1 MKRQLWNSL
10 RWLIYIIDSVY
21 KPKLPCYTPP
31 LTQHHSFFRNLPPL
45 FIDILAS
52 AIDEVLNHSICESTV
67 PHVWKLANV
76 PPLPK
81 APPIED
87 FNKDLRP
94 ISLTSTLSKVAEGF
108 VIDREVKSL
117 IPECMDPNQ
126 FGFIPYSYTTFALM
140 SMMRHWLE
148 ATDGNGAYVRAALL
162 DCKKAFYL
170 EDHDLLIANLY
181 SLGVKSTVVNWIIDF
196 LRGSSQRVKLSSDC
210 VSDFTPVPTG
220 IRQGTRIGPW
230 LLFVMVNDL
239 ATSSKPLSGI
249 WKFAD
254 DTTVSEI
261 VPKSGATE
269 IQDTVDH
276 VLQWSND
283 NKFKLNLLKCK
294 EFRIDFR
301 RKPNE
306 FTVIEAYGNL
316 SKPLNQQKY

>member
-1 MKRQLWNSL
+1 
-10 RWLIYIIDSVY
+10 
-21 KPKLPCYTPP
+21 
-31 LTQHHSFFRNLPPL
+31 
-45 FIDILAS
+45 
-52 AIDEVLNHSICESTV
+52 
-67 PHVWKLANV
+67 
-76 PPLPK
+76 
-81 APPIED
+81 
-87 FNKDLRP
+87 
-94 ISLTSTLSKVAEGF
+94 
-108 VIDREVKSL
+108 
-117 IPECMDPNQ
+117 MDPNQ
-126 FGFIPYSYTTFALM
+126 FGFIPNSYTTLALM
-140 SMMRHWLE
+140 SMMCHWLE

-162 DCKKAFYL
+162 DCKKAIYL

-181 SLGVKSTVVNWIIDF
+181 SLGVKSTVVNWIIAF

-210 VSDFTPVPTG
+210 VSDFTPVPAG
-220 IRQGTRIGPW
+220 IPQGTCIGPW
-230 LLFVMVNDL
+230 LFFVMVNDL
-239 ATSSKPLSGI
+239 ATSSDPLSGI

-306 FTVIEAYGNL
+306 VTEIEAYGNL